1 MHSRKQHK
9 DRSVKLSGRCSIC
22 EWNKPAHSIQAIG
35 LPISNQYNRSSRAWS
50 SAEIKTVAWL
60 KTSPFLINCRC
71 DDWPPSTC
79 TCGPWTTRWRYDHDR
94 IPPRHNNDRW
104 RSIPIRHGTDMLF
117 LFLVALESPYSMPH
131 RPPVQHFPPVTVN
144 FDLWPWSLNCQDKPA
159 CQISRSKVT

>member
-79 TCGPWTTRWRYDHDR
+79 TCGPWTTRGRYDHDR
-94 IPPRHNNDRW
+94 IPLT
-104 RSIPIRHGTDMLF
+104 IYTDTTWNGYAIF
-117 LFLVALESPYSMPH
+117 
-131 RPPVQHFPPVTVN
+131 
-144 FDLWPWSLNCQDKPA
+144 
-159 CQISRSKVT
+159 ISRGIRKPLLDAAPTTRATFSACDRKLWLMTLIFELSR